1 MDAVVATD
9 ARQNV
14 VLFNRAAETLF
25 GWPASEA
32 IGQSLDNFLPHR
44 FRRAHRAHMAAF
56 GATGDTSRTMGHL
69 RPLAALR
76 RDGTEFPIEATIS
89 RVTVGN
95 DLFYAAIVRDIS
107 ERQAAEAERVAM
119 LAREAAARMEATA
132 AAAQRDSL
140 REILDGL
147 PIGVFIIGAKG
158 GRIEFVNSAMVRLVF
173 GDHEPPGALPAY
185 GRDFGFLRADGTP
198 LPLSEQP
205 GLRALHG
212 ERVRHQQL
220 LLERPSGERLAIA
233 SHAAR
238 LIEGANAPLRAI
250 VVIQDVTQ
258 LRQAEQLKDD
268 FLALISHEFRTPLTA
283 IHGGAHLL
291 VHGAAAIDDETRS
304 EVLRDVVAESERLD
318 RMLSNLLSLTNVMAG
333 RLQAAT
339 EPVLIGPLARR
350 VANDVGAGSTTHR
363 FVVDVPDGVPAIEA
377 DPDLLEQVLRNLFE
391 NAVKYAPNGGE
402 IRLTAGLDGGTVLIE
417 VTDQGIGI
425 APEAVPQVFQRF
437 RRVGGDPTIRGMG
450 LGLYLSR
457 HLIEAQA
464 GTIEASSPGIGLGTT
479 IAVRLPVAEGW
490 MEE

>member
-1 MDAVVATD
+1 
-9 ARQNV
+9 
-14 VLFNRAAETLF
+14 
-25 GWPASEA
+25 
-32 IGQSLDNFLPHR
+32 
-44 FRRAHRAHMAAF
+44 
-56 GATGDTSRTMGHL
+56 
-69 RPLAALR
+69 
-76 RDGTEFPIEATIS
+76 
-89 RVTVGN
+89 
-95 DLFYAAIVRDIS
+95 
-107 ERQAAEAERVAM
+107 
-119 LAREAAARMEATA
+119 
-132 AAAQRDSL
+132 
-140 REILDGL
+140 
-147 PIGVFIIGAKG
+147 
-158 GRIEFVNSAMVRLVF
+158 
-173 GDHEPPGALPAY
+173 
-185 GRDFGFLRADGTP
+185 
-198 LPLSEQP
+198 
-205 GLRALHG
+205 
-212 ERVRHQQL
+212 VRHQQL
-220 LLERPSGERLAIA
+220 LLERPGGERLAIA
-233 SHAAR
+233 AHAAR
-238 LIEGANAPLRAI
+238 LIEGASAPLRAI

-291 VHGAAAIDDETRS
+291 VHGADTIDEETRND
-304 EVLRDVVAESERLD
+304 VLRDVVAESERLD

-333 RLQAAT
+333 RLRAST

-350 VANDVGAGSTTHR
+350 VANDVGTGRAGHR

-402 IRLTAGLDGGTVLIE
+402 IRLTAELDGDAVLIK
-417 VTDQGIGI
+417 VIDQGIGI
-425 APEAVPQVFQRF
+425 APEAVPLVFQRF